1 MQVRSFT
8 TAVRRATAAALALA
22 AGGGMIVACGADA
35 TPSVTIR
42 SFLLDWESGRYA
54 SAAAL
59 TDGDQTTVAGALRDA
74 SRQLDAAAMHFE
86 LRPMKQ
92 NGQTATSGFHAS
104 VDLGENG
111 PPWEYDGRMRLRVT
125 GGEWKIIWE
134 PSLIHPRLSDGERF
148 AVVTQVPKRAE
159 IQDAKGRPLVRQT
172 PVAIVGV
179 YPSRLSDPART
190 TSAVAELTGLDPSLL
205 LGTVRSAPPKTFTP
219 LVTLRAERYRQ
230 IRAKLRQVPG
240 LQFKLGTA
248 PYTAK
253 YAAGLIGT
261 VGTAT
266 KDTLRRVGAPYEAGD
281 SVGLSGLQVAFQRR
295 LAGTPATKV
304 ITVNRQ
310 GDQVEDLKTWNG
322 TASSPVSTTIDATAQ
337 RAAESALA
345 GLHGASLVAVDAST
359 GDIRAVASRPSITKK
374 ALKGKYA
381 PFTGKYTP
389 GEAFTIVSTDAL
401 IGTGL
406 RGSQNI
412 PCPASRTVG
421 GKQFRN
427 GATGADQVGTTPT
440 FTQVF
445 GTACG
450 TAFAGLSRKLGAGD
464 IAAAAAQYG
473 IGGNWNLPLS
483 VYTGTVPR
491 TDGDA
496 DDDATRAEQTLG
508 QGGIT
513 MSPLGMATV
522 AGAVSSG
529 TWRPPQLVTGPMSS
543 RHPVNPIGLNADH
556 VTALRA
562 LMRTAVLHG
571 ALHELDMPG
580 PAIYGQAGAAT
591 EHGHPVMTFIGYRDN
606 LALAV
611 VTNDSAPV
619 GMPSNTAVSTAA
631 KFFRAF
637 PAGHH

>member
-1 MQVRSFT
+1 MSPFT
-8 TAVRRATAAALALA
+8 TVARRTAAAVLALA
-22 AGGGMIVACGADA
+22 TGGGMIAACGADA

-42 SFLLDWESGRYA
+42 SFLLDWEAGRYA

-59 TDGDQTTVAGALRDA
+59 TDGDQTAVAGALRDV
-74 SRQLDAAAMHFE
+74 SRQLDAAAMHFQ

-125 GGEWKIIWE
+125 GGQWKIVWE

-148 AVVTQVPKRAE
+148 AVVTEVPKRAE
-159 IQDAKGRPLVRQT
+159 IQDDKGRPLVRQT

-179 YPSRLSDPART
+179 YPSKLTDPART
-190 TSAVAELTGLDPSLL
+190 TSAVAELTGLDPALL

-219 LVTLRAERYRQ
+219 LVTLRAERYKQIRTQLRQ
-230 IRAKLRQVPG
+230 IPG
-240 LQFKLGTA
+240 LRFKLGRA
-248 PYTAK
+248 PYTAR

-266 KDTLRRVGAPYEAGD
+266 KETLRRVGAPYEAGD

-310 GDQVEDLKTWNG
+310 GDQVEELKTWNG
-322 TASSPVSTTIDATAQ
+322 TTSSPVTTTIDATAQ
-337 RAAESALA
+337 RAAEFALA
-345 GLHGASLVAVDAST
+345 GMHGASLVAVDATT
-359 GDIRAVASRPSITKK
+359 GNIRAVASRPSITRK
-374 ALKGKYA
+374 ALNGKYA

-406 RGSQNI
+406 RGGATI
-412 PCPASRTVG
+412 PCPPARTVG
-421 GKQFRN
+421 GRHFRN
-427 GATGADQVGTTPT
+427 SAADTAQVGTTPT

-445 GTACG
+445 GTVCD

-464 IAAAAAQYG
+464 IAGAATQYG
-473 IGGNWNLPLS
+473 IGGNWNLPLPA
-483 VYTGTVPR
+483 YTGNVPR

-496 DDDATRAEQTLG
+496 DDDAERAAQTLG

-529 TWRPPQLVTGPMSS
+529 TWRPPQLITGATSA
-543 RHPVNPIGLNADH
+543 RHPVNPIGLKADH

-562 LMRTAVLHG
+562 LMRTAVVHG
-571 ALHELDMPG
+571 ALRELNLPG

-591 EHGHPVMTFIGYRDN
+591 QHGHPVMTFIGYRDN

-611 VTNDSAPV
+611 VTSDRTPV
-619 GMPSNTAVSTAA
+619 GMPPNTAAGTAA
-631 KFFRAF
+631 KFFRAY